1 MKRFTWF
8 MASMVLALL
17 ISNQS
22 NAQDADL
29 TFNVYEPNNEN
40 VYPGLLTPF
49 VFDIK
54 NEGSFSSNDE
64 LDYHIQIYRNN
75 NVYKTLDFTADLG
88 SGGLGAGQ
96 RKTFQKFIEIPKG
109 IDKGFANIK
118 FWHDLN
124 PVLDED
130 NSNDTVI
137 ANIAVQNRQYWDLG
151 MTNVAPNPDS
161 LKGLQK
167 DSTYRFKLSISNRGD
182 TMPASEV
189 SVLYESSY
197 ADTGQQ
203 NYFSFNDTF
212 FYQEDTISPVDTV
225 YPGDTHD
232 VVVKAPVYQY
242 LDTVTTQFCFE
253 TMLGSADTIAA
264 NNQFCRDYDI
274 GVTPPDT
281 SDDDDDTTNVVHE
294 QQNPDQLRV
303 YPNPA
308 EDRLNLKYN
317 LQEAS
322 KVTISIMDLTGQMV
336 RKDKLGSFKTGNQ
349 RETLDINQLKQGLY
363 FITIKT
369 KNAQL
374 TRKVVIE

>member
-1 MKRFTWF
+1 M
-8 MASMVLALL
+8 SLIVLALL

-22 NAQDADL
+22 DAQRDL
-29 TFNVYEPNNEN
+29 TFEVYEPKGEN

-54 NEGSFSSNDE
+54 NQGDFSSFDQ
-64 LDYHIQIYRNN
+64 LDYHIQIIRNN
-75 NVYKTLDFTADLG
+75 NVYKTLDFTADFG
-88 SGGLGAGQ
+88 SGGLIGGE

-118 FWHDLN
+118 FWHDQN
-124 PVLDED
+124 PDLDRD
-130 NSNDTVI
+130 NSNDTII

-151 MTNVAPNPDS
+151 ITNVAPEPDS

-167 DSTYRFKLSISNRGD
+167 DSTYRFKLSISNGGD

-203 NYFSFNDTF
+203 DYFSFTDIF
-212 FYQEDTISPVDTV
+212 VYKEDTISPVDTV

-274 GVTPPDT
+274 GITPPDT

-308 EDRLNLKYN
+308 KDRLNVKYN

-322 KVTISIMDLTGQMV
+322 KVTLSIIDLTGQMV
-336 RKDKLGSFKTGNQ
+336 RRDKLGSFKTGNQ
-349 RETLDINQLKQGLY
+349 RETLHISQLKQGLY

-369 KNAQL
+369 KNAKR
-374 TRKVVIE
+374 TRKVMIE

>member
-8 MASMVLALL
+8 MSLIVLALL

-22 NAQDADL
+22 DAQRDL
-29 TFNVYEPNNEN
+29 TFEVYEPKGEN

-54 NEGSFSSNDE
+54 NQGDFSSFDQ
-64 LDYHIQIYRNN
+64 LDYHIQIIRNN
-75 NVYKTLDFTADLG
+75 NVYKTLDFTADFG
-88 SGGLGAGQ
+88 SGGLIGGE

-118 FWHDLN
+118 FWHDQN
-124 PVLDED
+124 PDLDRD
-130 NSNDTVI
+130 NSNDTII

-151 MTNVAPNPDS
+151 ITNVAPEPDS

-167 DSTYRFKLSISNRGD
+167 DSTYRFKLSISNGGD

-203 NYFSFNDTF
+203 DYFSFTDIF
-212 FYQEDTISPVDTV
+212 VYKEDTISPVDTV

-274 GVTPPDT
+274 GITPPDT

-308 EDRLNLKYN
+308 KDRLNVKYN

-322 KVTISIMDLTGQMV
+322 KVTLSIIDLTGQMV
-336 RKDKLGSFKTGNQ
+336 RRDKLGSFKTGNQ
-349 RETLDINQLKQGLY
+349 RETLHISQLKQGLY

-369 KNAQL
+369 KNAKR
-374 TRKVVIE
+374 TRKVMIE